1 MKDASDEEEDLA
13 PAVSVTKSRAGG
25 AAAVGNGSSK
35 GHRFSRKPGRG
46 GVRQP
51 MAAISSIG
59 SRRGN
64 KRKAGVIA
72 SAESLLQG
80 ISENASV
87 LSSPPSS
94 RRTAVASE
102 AGDEPEARS
111 ARKGDGVTVVSLQ
124 GSAKDD
130 TMDITEILNGA
141 RLGRQFRSVHALSHC

>member
-1 MKDASDEEEDLA
+1 M
-13 PAVSVTKSRAGG
+13 
-25 AAAVGNGSSK
+25 
-35 GHRFSRKPGRG
+35 
-46 GVRQP
+46 
-51 MAAISSIG
+51 
-59 SRRGN
+59 
-64 KRKAGVIA
+64 IA

-111 ARKGDGVTVVSLQ
+111 ARKGDGVTVVSLLP
-124 GSAKDD
+124 STKDD

-141 RLGRQFRSVHALSHC
+141 RLGRQFRSVQALSHC

>member
-1 MKDASDEEEDLA
+1 M
-13 PAVSVTKSRAGG
+13 
-25 AAAVGNGSSK
+25 
-35 GHRFSRKPGRG
+35 
-46 GVRQP
+46 
-51 MAAISSIG
+51 
-59 SRRGN
+59 
-64 KRKAGVIA
+64 
-72 SAESLLQG
+72 QG

-141 RLGRQFRSVHALSHC
+141 RLGQQFRSVQALSHC